1 MRIGIDAACW
11 SNKRGYGRFTREM
24 LTALLALDRK
34 NDYVFF
40 VDSTTACLNNFPPN
54 AERIVVSLSKPPTKA
69 ASAHGRRSIPD
80 LFKLGRSVC
89 KEELDFFLYTSVYTY
104 FPIFSSAKKIFGTY
118 TGLLLSVRK
127 LMNSGGDNLLA
138 TRVVMRLNCW

>member
-1 MRIGIDAACW
+1 MN
-11 SNKRGYGRFTREM
+11 S
-24 LTALLALDRK
+24 LDRE

-54 AERIVVSLSKPPTKA
+54 AERIVVSLSEPPTKA

-104 FPIFSSAKKIFGTY
+104 FPIFSSAKKI
-118 TGLLLSVRK
+118 
-127 LMNSGGDNLLA
+127 
-138 TRVVMRLNCW
+138 VVIHDVIAEQFPELILYKEKNDSPYFLES